1 MIPWWGWLV
10 ISVVVVGT
18 GLAKVRNANHDYTA
32 GSGMFKRDD
41 NNLEKDKHLDVS
53 DYDYYNKK
61 GKLK

>member
-10 ISVVVVGT
+10 ILVVVVGT
-18 GLAKVRNANHDYTA
+18 GVAKVRNANHDYTA

-53 DYDYYNKK
+53 DYDYYNNK

>member
-10 ISVVVVGT
+10 ILVVFVGT
-18 GLAKVRNANHDYTA
+18 GVAKVRTANHDYTA

>member
-10 ISVVVVGT
+10 ILVVVVGT
-18 GLAKVRNANHDYTA
+18 GVAKVRNANHDYTA

-53 DYDYYNKK
+53 DYEKKKKK

>member
-10 ISVVVVGT
+10 ILVVVVGT
-18 GLAKVRNANHDYTA
+18 GVAKVRNANHDYTA

-41 NNLEKDKHLDVS
+41 NKHEKDKHLDVS